1 MTDLIT
7 NLLSRYTYEAAFTVL
22 FLCGLGLPLP
32 EEVTLIG
39 SGLLL
44 YQGQVEFLKITIVCS
59 VAILLGDSVPY
70 WIGRRWGPAA
80 LKLRWVSKI
89 LHPERFARLQQKFHD
104 HGQWATFG
112 FRFFMGLR
120 IPGYFMAG
128 MMGMKYWR
136 FILLDTLGI
145 LITVPISIYLG
156 KLLGDQVDKLHATM
170 KHFHLLLAFLVV
182 VSVTFAVIWRVR
194 AKRAMDAKNGS
205 ASPPSELPPVRGPE

>member
-1 MTDLIT
+1 MSDLISQ
-7 NLLSRYTYEAAFTVL
+7 LLGEYNYYAAFTVL
-22 FLCGLGLPLP
+22 FLCGLGLPIP

-39 SGLLL
+39 SGILL
-44 YQGQVEFLKITIVCS
+44 YLGKVEFLPITAVCS

-70 WIGRRWGPAA
+70 WIGRRWGSAA
-80 LKLRWVSKI
+80 LKLPLVRRV
-89 LHPERFARLQQKFHD
+89 LHPERFARLQQKFND

-136 FILLDTLGI
+136 FIFLDALGV
-145 LITVPISIYLG
+145 LISVPISIWIG

-170 KHFHLLLAFLVV
+170 KNFHLFLAFAVV
-182 VSVTFAVIWRVR
+182 IAVAFAIVWKVR
-194 AKRAMDAKNGS
+194 ARRGLNGKS
-205 ASPPSELPPVRGPE
+205 GPAAPPSQPSTPP